1 MDKFLKELEKEL
13 ATKKLYKHEIDE
25 ILAYYEEIIS
35 DRYENGEAMDRII
48 ESYDLRLISR
58 MAFPQALSKREPENR
73 KEVSKNIGSL
83 LIFLFS
89 MPILIPLGVV
99 YLAFIIVVFALVI
112 SSIAVGISGILGFVV
127 LMNQVLTSGANVG
140 TVLAVIGAYV
150 AAISLA
156 MIIMYYM
163 SYLFTYV
170 LKGSVKIISRLVS
183 GGRKAWKY

>member
-1 MDKFLKELEKEL
+1 MEKFLKDLEKEL
-13 ATKKLYKHEIDE
+13 KSKKLYQHEIDE

-48 ESYDLRLISR
+48 ESYDIRMISR

-89 MPILIPLGVV
+89 MPILIPLGVI
-99 YLAFIIVVFALVI
+99 YLAFIIVVFALII
-112 SSIAVGISGILGFVV
+112 SSVAVGISGILGFIV
-127 LMNQVLTSGANVG
+127 LMFQVLQSGSNVG
-140 TVLAVIGAYV
+140 TILAVIGAYV

-156 MIIMYYM
+156 MIILYYI
-163 SYLFTYV
+163 SYLFTYL

-183 GGRKAWKY
+183 GGHKAWK